1 MNLTLSQPGG
11 CAALGSRTTA
21 VLTIRDDDVP
31 PPPTLFTVGGTVTG
45 YTGAGLVLE
54 NHIGLFLPIAGNGPF
69 TFSNIPSPSGT
80 AYLVRVFN
88 QPHNGSFQTQACTVA
103 NGTGIFGN
111 ANVTNVVVT
120 CESL

>member
-1 MNLTLSQPGG
+1 M
-11 CAALGSRTTA
+11 
-21 VLTIRDDDVP
+21 LTIRDDDVP

-80 AYLVRVFN
+80 AYFVRVFN
-88 QPHNGSFQTQACTVA
+88 QPHNGSFQTQACTVT
-103 NGTGIFGN
+103 NGAGTFGN

-120 CESL
+120 CEDL